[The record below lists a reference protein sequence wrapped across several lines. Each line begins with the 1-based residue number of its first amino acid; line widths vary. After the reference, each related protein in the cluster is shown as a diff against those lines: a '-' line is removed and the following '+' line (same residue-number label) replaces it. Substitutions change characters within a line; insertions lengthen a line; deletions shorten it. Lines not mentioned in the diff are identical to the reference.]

1 MRKLRASISIFFQIK
16 RAAEVLASGCR
27 VLVVGASGAIGTV
40 LLQMLSK
47 KYKDKG
53 GNVTAVCSGANA
65 DMVKRMGAD
74 EAVDY
79 KLKPFH
85 KQLEAAEKF
94 QVVFD
99 LVGGQDVEEQAAM
112 LIEKGGMFVTAV
124 GANMYLAGDRKL
136 STSEF
141 CA

>member
-1 MRKLRASISIFFQIK
+1 
-16 RAAEVLASGCR
+16 
-27 VLVVGASGAIGTV
+27 
-40 LLQMLSK
+40 MLSK
-47 KYKDKG
+47 KYKGKG
-53 GNVTAVCSGANA
+53 GHVTAVCSGANT
-65 DMVKRMGAD
+65 DMVNRMGAD
-74 EAVDY
+74 VAVDY

-85 KQLEAAEKF
+85 KQLAAAEKF